1 MSGFETED
9 CSLDFDVVVV
19 GGGPAGLAAA
29 GWLGR
34 HRRKTLLVDSGE
46 YRNRWVDDVHGF
58 LGSDPSTPADLR
70 EQTRREVKRY
80 PHVELRSGEVA
91 NARRTAGVFELE
103 VDGQLVTS
111 RRAILATGVR
121 DEFPAVGRFFE
132 FYGSDVFSCPTCD
145 GFEARGQ
152 RVAVFGW
159 GAQVAG
165 FAAELL
171 DWAAEVCIVTDGR
184 TLDADDHVRAALSEH
199 GIEVVED
206 EAVALVG
213 RRGALEAVR
222 VAGGDTVECTM
233 AFFSIAHQPVT
244 GLAQQ
249 LGCELDSEGY
259 VRVDEEQQTTV
270 AGVYA
275 AGDLTPGMQ
284 LATVAAGAGTVAGVA
299 CATSL
304 RGELGARGAP
314 RPGPHPDQMT

>member
-1 MSGFETED
+1 M
-9 CSLDFDVVVV
+9 DFDVVVV

-58 LGSDPSTPADLR
+58 LGSDPSAPADLR
-70 EQTRREVKRY
+70 DQGRREVKRY

-91 NARRTAGVFELE
+91 NARRTGGAFEVE
-103 VDGQLVTS
+103 VDGHLVTTH
-111 RRAILATGVR
+111 RVVLATGVR
-121 DEFPAVGRFFE
+121 DELPEVGQLFE
-132 FYGSDVFSCPTCD
+132 FYGRDVFNCPTCD
-145 GFEARGQ
+145 GYEARGR

-159 GAQVAG
+159 GPQVAG

-171 DWAAEVCIVTDGR
+171 DWAAEICIVTDGR
-184 TLDADDHVRAALSEH
+184 RLQADDHVRAALSHH

-213 RRGALEAVR
+213 RRGALKAVR
-222 VAGGDTVECTM
+222 LAGGGTVECTM

-259 VRVDEEQQTTV
+259 VRVDDEQQTTV

-284 LATVAAGAGTVAGVA
+284 LATVAAGEGTVAGVA

-314 RPGPHPDQMT
+314 RPGPPPDQMT